1 MDTSPLLPR
10 TNIPIAVKQLFG
22 KAIGNVTLVF
32 VLLPHCLI
40 EVQWGTFNFNQT
52 IWVDYNSS
60 WSKTINFPISFNH
73 VLWVY
78 PSSPPKSFLEQAYY
92 TNSGLYLFHSPSRD
106 FEVINY

>member
-1 MDTSPLLPR
+1 MEFLPFPCCLQLPR
-10 TNIPIAVKQLFG
+10 IV
-22 KAIGNVTLVF
+22 
-32 VLLPHCLI
+32 PHCTSI
-40 EVQWGTFNFNQT
+40 KQWGTFNFNQT

-92 TNSGLYLFHSPSRD
+92 TNSGLYLFHSPCGQNMNIS
-106 FEVINY
+106 INFKYLAIGY